1 MYHQDSF
8 GPQHPIVSDIKH
20 TGIVFWF
27 PLTIHLKSV
36 GLKKLLIS
44 ICVTRIVAH
53 VGCSHLGDVQRT
65 IIAEILLEKERQTL
79 ITQRKIW

>member
-1 MYHQDSF
+1 MKF
-8 GPQHPIVSDIKH
+8 NTKIVLFEPPHPIVSDIKC
-20 TGIVFWF
+20 TGIVFWL

-53 VGCSHLGDVQRT
+53 VGRSHLGDVQRT
-65 IIAEILLEKERQTL
+65 IIAEILRKKRQKL
-79 ITQRKIW
+79 